1 MVDHDTLLWEA
12 RIDDPTVYTQPWTM
26 TFPLRRNKT
35 PGFQLMEFACHEG
48 NKSPELQLRPGS
60 R

>member
-1 MVDHDTLLWEA
+1 
-12 RIDDPTVYTQPWTM
+12 M

-35 PGFQLMEFACHEG
+35 PGFQLMEFTCHEG
-48 NKSPELQLRPGS
+48 NKSPSLQIRSPAS